1 MVHTSHSSDPVV
13 GDRLGKR
20 VFGLVRFT
28 KRQWMINKELK
39 TANDVE
45 DVEHGVARLVGAIDL
60 PSLLRVVERNI
71 TNLLPLHL
79 PDLQIWV

>member
-1 MVHTSHSSDPVV
+1 
-13 GDRLGKR
+13 
-20 VFGLVRFT
+20 
-28 KRQWMINKELK
+28 MINKELK